1 MEGDISK
8 IDSLLTMSLPLPFI
22 NILQYSVG
30 VSFAMGLHKPLL
42 NPVNNMIF
50 KHLFNNLVE
59 KIGQQHFVDV
69 SSGEMCGKRL

>member
-30 VSFAMGLHKPLL
+30 VSFAMGLHKPPL
-42 NPVNNMIF
+42 NPVDNMIF
-50 KHLFNNLVE
+50 KRPFNNLVE
-59 KIGQQHFVDV
+59 KIGEQHFVDV
-69 SSGEMCGKRL
+69 SSGEMCGKQL